1 MTVGRRMNKLLR
13 SVKKIVRGPESA
25 LLREGLDAVRVELE
39 IAQRRVTALE
49 ALVDSSPAVLKSAAK
64 ATRPSILFNALPKSA
79 SSYCFEVLR
88 RAGGLHDLGV
98 SVGLFPF
105 DRIAWQRYVCF
116 ARHGGFIAHHHIDA
130 SAVNLWLLRERPV
143 RLVVHLRDPR
153 QALLSWLHHLN
164 RSAPPDGKVFT
175 LTIASMPPNWFV
187 LPISEQ
193 IDWLIDHHLPL
204 FVDWIEAWV
213 RAAESG
219 DIEVYFSTFED
230 MVAEPRAFF
239 SRLAKHCALNE
250 ASLPDCFP
258 DPRAERVFLF
268 RRGLTNEWREV
279 YSREQTRRVA
289 QLVPPSLLQRFSW
302 DQA

>member
-1 MTVGRRMNKLLR
+1 MTVVRRIDQLLR
-13 SVKKIVRGPESA
+13 SARKIARGRQIA
-25 LLREGLDAVRVELE
+25 LLRERLDAVRVELDV
-39 IAQRRVTALE
+39 AQRRVAALE
-49 ALVDSSPAVLKSAAK
+49 AMVDSSPAVLKFTAK

-116 ARHGGFIAHHHIDA
+116 ARHGGCIAHHHIDA

-153 QALLSWLHHLN
+153 QALLSWLHHLKRN
-164 RSAPPDGKVFT
+164 APTDGKVFA
-175 LTIASMPPNWFV
+175 LTIASMPPDWFA
-187 LPISEQ
+187 LPTGTQ

-204 FVDWIEAWV
+204 FVAWIEAWV
-213 RAAESG
+213 SAAESG
-219 DIEVYFSTFED
+219 DIEIYFSTFEE

-239 SRLAKHCALNE
+239 SRLAKHCALDE
-250 ASLPDCFP
+250 ASLPECFP
-258 DPRAERVFLF
+258 DPRAERIFLF
-268 RRGLTNEWREV
+268 RRGSIDEWREV
-279 YSREQTRRVA
+279 YSPEQTRRVA

-302 DQA
+302 NPA